1 MSEEGPG
8 EKRGDAVSLGETMLY
23 FLGEEY
29 GLLRYNQKFEKFV
42 GGTESNTLISLA
54 KLGFKTGWV
63 SRLGEDEFGINI
75 RNFVRGHGVDVSRVA
90 LDPAAPTGVFF
101 VEKNANDENR
111 SFYYRAGSAATRMN
125 FAELDLDY
133 ITGFRML
140 HLTGITAVLSD
151 ACRDL
156 VARLVPA
163 AKNAGMIVSFD
174 PNLRLR
180 LAGIERFRD
189 LILPLLPLADIFLPT
204 QKELELLMDAND
216 LDSAIDKALRLGSRR
231 LVIKR
236 GASGAL
242 SVRGGSRV
250 GQPAYPLKKVVSSM
264 AAGDAF
270 NAGYAAA
277 VLMNWEE
284 DQALRLANC
293 LGAMAASAWG
303 PNEGIPDR
311 EQIFSYF
318 SGGMSLER

>member
-1 MSEEGPG
+1 MDKAIPA
-8 EKRGDAVSLGETMLY
+8 EKDDVVSVGETMLY

-29 GLLRYNQKFEKFV
+29 GLLRYNQRFEKFV

-54 KLGFKTGWV
+54 KLGFKAGWV

-75 RNFVRGHGVDVSRVA
+75 RNFVRGHGVDISRVV
-90 LDPAAPTGVFF
+90 LDPTAPTGVFF
-101 VEKNANDENR
+101 VEKNAHDENR

-133 ITGFRML
+133 ITRFRML
-140 HLTGITAVLSD
+140 HLTGVTAVLSES
-151 ACRDL
+151 CRDL

-163 AKNAGMIVSFD
+163 AKEAGMIVSFD

-180 LAGIERFRD
+180 LAGIDRFRD
-189 LILPLLPLADIFLPT
+189 IILPLLPLVDIFLPT
-204 QKELELLMDAND
+204 QRELELLMNSGD
-216 LDSAIDKALRLGSRR
+216 LDSAIDRAIRLGSRR
-231 LVIKR
+231 LVIKK

-242 SVRGGSRV
+242 SVRGGSQV
-250 GQPAYPLKKVVSSM
+250 DQPAYPLKKVVSSM

-293 LGAMAASAWG
+293 MGAMAASAWG

-311 EQIFSYF
+311 EQILAYF
-318 SGGMSLER
+318 SGGKGLER

>member
-1 MSEEGPG
+1 MSKAGPG
-8 EKRGDAVSLGETMLY
+8 GKEGDVVGLGETMLY

-29 GLLRYNQKFEKFV
+29 GLLRYNQWFEKFV

-90 LDPAAPTGVFF
+90 LDPTAPTGVFF

-133 ITGFRML
+133 IIGFRML

-156 VARLVPA
+156 VARLIPA
-163 AKNAGMIVSFD
+163 AKKAGTIVSFD

-180 LAGIERFRD
+180 LAGIDRFRD
-189 LILPLLPLADIFLPT
+189 LILPLIPLVDVFLPT
-204 QKELELLMDAND
+204 QKELELLMDTGD
-216 LDSAIDKALRLGSRR
+216 LDAAIEKTLRLGSRR

-242 SVRGGSRV
+242 SVRGDIRV
-250 GQPAYPLKKVVSSM
+250 DQPAYPLKKVVSSM

-277 VLMNWEE
+277 VLLNWDEGE
-284 DQALRLANC
+284 ALRLANFM
-293 LGAMAASAWG
+293 GAMAASAWG

-311 EQIFSYF
+311 EQVFAGF
-318 SGGMSLER
+318 SGGKRVER